1 MRRKA
6 VKATFAGHRSIMWKN
21 KHFTWARGSCSLLTL
36 FVLISRASIIE
47 GNNLTESDI
56 SESDGFCNHPPEF
69 LAPSTNETYKLSLG
83 SWVVLNCTVKILYD
97 HKFNLCDPSIQWIKD
112 QQVITNSSK
121 YIQTDNNRLN
131 VSEKI
136 LSSFLNVSLADEA
149 DYGTFTCFIRKE
161 SMTFTLEK
169 TVVDVA
175 SHVPAVLGALLVL
188 AALLLVGLLYVKCR
202 LDLQLWYRNKYGEFE
217 VNDGKLYDAYVS
229 YVSADDDRKFV
240 NFILK
245 PHLENR
251 YGYKLHLDDS
261 DILPGSEPS
270 AELIMNISR
279 CRRLIVVLS
288 KVYLEQDWCKLNF
301 REALW
306 NLLDLSRKPIFI
318 MFENHYRELSH
329 PAIQLLKAQR
339 KNITVLLWTATS
351 MTPSSEFWKE
361 LRLLLPRIIPQR
373 NTMADPQTRL
383 QDDKDPMLILNPDY
397 LDCRSDPDPE
407 GDLGVRS
414 PIYKGPPPPVSAL
427 PSMPKANP
435 SMEFPCEST
444 DRDELDIADLG
455 SRNYGTRTDFYCLVS
470 EEDI

>member
-1 MRRKA
+1 
-6 VKATFAGHRSIMWKN
+6 MWESQS
-21 KHFTWARGSCSLLTL
+21 FTWARRSCSILTFCML
-36 FVLISRASIIE
+36 VSRVDTVE
-47 GNNLTESDI
+47 GHNLRNRGI
-56 SESDGFCNHPPEF
+56 SESDGPCNSTPKF
-69 LAPSTNETYKLSLG
+69 LAPSANETYRVSIG
-83 SWVVLNCTVKILYD
+83 SWFVLNCSVKLLYNQ
-97 HKFNLCDPSIQWIKD
+97 KFNQCDANIQWIKD
-112 QQVITNSSK
+112 QHVITNTSK
-121 YIQTDNNRLN
+121 YTQTIETRLKN
-131 VSEKI
+131 DFSEKI
-136 LSSFLNVSLADEA
+136 LSSFLNVTATSET
-149 DYGTFTCFIRKE
+149 DYGIFTCLISKE
-161 SMTFTLEK
+161 SMSFTLEK
-169 TVVDVA
+169 AIVDIA
-175 SHVPAVLGALLVL
+175 GHVPAVLGSLLVL
-188 AALLLVGLLYVKCR
+188 VALLLAGFLYVKCR

-217 VNDGKLYDAYVS
+217 VNDGKLYDAYIS
-229 YVSADDDRKFV
+229 YVPANDDRKFV
-240 NFILK
+240 SFILK

-251 YGYKLHLDDS
+251 YGYKLHLDDC

-288 KVYLEQDWCKLNF
+288 KAYLQQDWCRLNF

-339 KNITVLLWTATS
+339 KNITLLLWTSTS

-361 LRLLLPRIIPQR
+361 LRLLLPRNLPQR
-373 NTMADPQTRL
+373 VTMADPQTRL

-407 GDLGVRS
+407 GDLGVRA

-427 PSMPKANP
+427 PCAPKAH
-435 SMEFPCEST
+435 PCEEYNCEDT
-444 DRDELDIADLG
+444 DRNEVDIADLG

>member
-1 MRRKA
+1 
-6 VKATFAGHRSIMWKN
+6 MWKN

-36 FVLISRASIIE
+36 LVLISRASITE

-56 SESDGFCNHPPEF
+56 SESDGLCNHPPKF
-69 LAPSTNETYKLSLG
+69 LAPSTNETYRLSLG

-97 HKFNLCDPSIQWIKD
+97 HKFNLCDSSIQWIKE
-112 QQVITNSSK
+112 QQVITNNSK
-121 YIQTDNNRLN
+121 YIQTDKNRLN

-136 LSSFLNVSLADEA
+136 LSSFLNVSLANDA
-149 DYGTFTCFIRKE
+149 DYGTFTCFIGKE

-169 TVVDVA
+169 TIVGVA
-175 SHVPAVLGALLVL
+175 SHVPAVLGAILVL
-188 AALLLVGLLYVKCR
+188 GALLLAGLLYVKCR
-202 LDLQLWYRNKYGEFE
+202 LDFQLWYRNKYGEFE

-229 YVSADDDRKFV
+229 YVSAADDRKFV

-288 KVYLEQDWCKLNF
+288 KAYLEQDWCRLNF

-329 PAIQLLKAQR
+329 PAIQLLKAQK
-339 KNITVLLWTATS
+339 KNITLLLWTATS

-361 LRLLLPRIIPQR
+361 LRLLLPQNIPQR

-427 PSMPKANP
+427 SSIPKANL
-435 SMEFPCEST
+435 SMEFPCENT
-444 DRDELDIADLG
+444 GRDEVDIADLG